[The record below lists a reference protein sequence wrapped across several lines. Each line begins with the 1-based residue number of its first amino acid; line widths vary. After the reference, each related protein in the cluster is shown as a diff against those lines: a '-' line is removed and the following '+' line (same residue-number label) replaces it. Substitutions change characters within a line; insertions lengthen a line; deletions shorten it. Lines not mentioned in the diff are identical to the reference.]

1 MKTLKNINITLLF
14 LGLFLT
20 ACNSSSTDEHNK
32 DTGAHSHG
40 HESETEVHLNSRQIE
55 SLNLKTGTVEHKNMG
70 AKIQINGTLEVP
82 PQSKA
87 DISPIKGGIVKKIF
101 VIEGD
106 RVRKG
111 QVLATLQNPDFI
123 DLQTSYHS
131 NLNDLKYLELEYQRQ
146 KTLNQEK
153 VTSDKSFQKTE
164 SEYNKLK
171 GIVEGQ
177 KTQLQILGIN
187 TKSVAGGKV
196 YAAINIV
203 SPFNGFVSVVE
214 TNVGAYAQPMTK
226 LFEVVN
232 TNDMHA
238 DFMVYEKDI
247 NKISVGQSIEF
258 STLNSNKIYQAKVH
272 NISPVF
278 ETNPKALHIHADIES
293 DKGSLIPGMYINGH
307 LSVDDYNTTVVP
319 DEAVVEEQGKYYIF
333 IKKEND
339 AHNKEGLT
347 FDKTEV
353 IVGLSVD
360 GYTEISFLSD
370 VNPKMEIALSGA
382 YFLLSEM
389 TKEEAEHEH

>member
-1 MKTLKNINITLLF
+1 MKTIKHINITLLF
-14 LGLFLT
+14 LGLILT
-20 ACNSSSTDEHNK
+20 ACNDSSSIGDNQTNEP
-32 DTGAHSHG
+32 SHE
-40 HESETEVHLNSRQIE
+40 HESETEVHLNPKQIE
-55 SLNLKTGTVEHKNMG
+55 TLNLKTGAVEHKNMG

-87 DISPIKGGIVKKIF
+87 DISPVKGGIVKKIF

-111 QVLATLQNPDFI
+111 QVLATLQNPNFI

-131 NLNDLKYLELEYQRQ
+131 NLNDLKYLEQEYQRQ
-146 KTLNQEK
+146 KTLNQDK

-164 SEYNKLK
+164 TEYNKLK
-171 GIVEGQ
+171 GVVEGQ

-187 TKSVAGGKV
+187 TKGVAEGKI
-196 YAAINIV
+196 YASINITA
-203 SPFNGFVSVVE
+203 PFNGVVSVVE
-214 TNVGAYAQPMTK
+214 TNVGAYVQPMTK

-247 NKISVGQSIEF
+247 DKISVGQSIEF
-258 STLNSNKIYQAKVH
+258 FTLNSNTIYQAKIH

-278 ETNPKALHIHADIES
+278 ENDPKALHVHAHIES
-293 DKGSLIPGMYINGH
+293 DKSNLIPGMYINGR
-307 LSVDDYNTTVVP
+307 LSISDYSTTVVP

-339 AHNKEGLT
+339 EHNKEGLT

-353 IVGLSVD
+353 VVGLSVD
-360 GYTEISFLSD
+360 GFTEINFLTE
-370 VNPKMEIALSGA
+370 VNPKAEIALNGA

-389 TKEEAEHEH
+389 TKEEASHEH